1 MGLVEAR
8 AWGLAGG
15 IAAGLV
21 ALSTAVVA
29 AKFRW
34 PWAGNEHG
42 IWPRIFVVAVGVVV
56 GALVSA
62 AAHSQMAGPLPALL
76 MGAGAPSVIQGAIS
90 RVQVAEI
97 KPSGEDHGNPA

>member
-1 MGLVEAR
+1 MGLVEAG

-21 ALSTAVVA
+21 SLSAAVVT

-34 PWAGNEHG
+34 PWIGNPHG
-42 IWPRIFVVAVGVVV
+42 IWPQLFVVAVGIVV
-56 GALVSA
+56 GAIVAA
-62 AAHSQMAGPLPALL
+62 AAHAQMTAPWPALL
-76 MGAGAPSVIQGAIS
+76 LGIGAPAVVQGAIT
-90 RVQVAEI
+90 RLQLAET